1 MPSLRFVLKSR
12 RMRRSRK
19 ILAVLGVVVAL
30 SVSAACSRRSRFPEE
45 PEGGAIFFTT
55 IAQTAV
61 PGQTGGSLRQV
72 IRDTAT
78 WAQVWADLRAGS
90 SLPATPP
97 AVDFSFE
104 MVIVAA
110 LPTQPC
116 VSQVTIR
123 SIDGDAGKTGNIRV
137 DVLEEPTASSCL
149 CTTSQRPFHAVRL
162 PRTDGS
168 VQFSVT
174 RTPRTC

>member
-1 MPSLRFVLKSR
+1 
-12 RMRRSRK
+12 MRRSLQ
-19 ILAVLGVVVAL
+19 ILVLLGIVGVFVVGL
-30 SVSAACSRRSRFPEE
+30 GAACSRRSSSPVE
-45 PEGGAIFFTT
+45 PEVGAIFFTT
-55 IAQTAV
+55 VAQAAV
-61 PGQTGGSLRQV
+61 PGQSGVELRQV
-72 IRDTAT
+72 IRDAAT
-78 WAQVWADLRAGS
+78 WSQVWANLRAGS
-90 SLPATPP
+90 TLPATPP

-149 CTTSQRPFHAVRL
+149 CTTSQRPFHIVRL

-168 VQFSVT
+168 VQFTVT
-174 RTPRTC
+174 THPRTC